1 MSPMTIDS
9 GVDTVRDLSRLLPE
23 SVRDRIE
30 PELLRETPSAAAL
43 RVLATIRDER
53 WTEFVYVVRI
63 DWTAMLAWARSP
75 ADSLWRGGGPSN
87 SVAVR
92 IELAASLAGA
102 ADARPD
108 LLKAT
113 YALDG
118 PNFRA
123 FLDALRIA
131 REGLEP

>member
-1 MSPMTIDS
+1 MTALLIDS
-9 GVDTVRDLSRLLPE
+9 GIDFTADLSRLLPE
-23 SVRDRIE
+23 SVRTRIE

-53 WTEFVYVVRI
+53 WTEFVYAVRI

-75 ADSLWRGGGPSN
+75 ADSLWRGSGPSN

-92 IELAASLAGA
+92 VELAASLAGA
-102 ADARPD
+102 VDARAD
-108 LLKAT
+108 LLKAA

-131 REGLEP
+131 REGLRG